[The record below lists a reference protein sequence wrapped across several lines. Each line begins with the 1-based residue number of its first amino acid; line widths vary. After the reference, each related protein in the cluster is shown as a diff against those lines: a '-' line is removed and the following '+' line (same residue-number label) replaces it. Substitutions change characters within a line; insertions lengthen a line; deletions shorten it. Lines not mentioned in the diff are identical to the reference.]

1 MPENTLNLN
10 CGDAVQQ
17 ENTTGFY
24 CVEPSNFEI
33 HQCGKSVLVIQ
44 PDGNILWTRNGVTR
58 TVKNA
63 DMLGIAL
70 MDTFIFLTGSHYDYS
85 LLSSEIYNRYKKFL
99 DSEEKE

>member
-33 HQCGKSVLVIQ
+33 HQYGEPVLVIQ

-63 DMLGIAL
+63 DMLG
-70 MDTFIFLTGSHYDYS
+70 DCFNGHCYIFDWFS
-85 LLSSEIYNRYKKFL
+85 LRL
-99 DSEEKE
+99 